1 MIILTNR
8 GDNLAVKTREDLL
21 KSLNTLIGD
30 NSTDENLAILEDVSD
45 TLTDYEAKTAD
56 QTDWKSKYEQND
68 ADWRKKYRDRFMSGT
83 EIEDEQEED
92 NEKDS
97 KSLTFDSLFKEREG

>member
-1 MIILTNR
+1 MAI
-8 GDNLAVKTREDLL
+8 KSREDLL

-30 NSTDENLAILEDVSD
+30 NFTDENLAILEDVSD
-45 TLTDYEAKTAD
+45 TLSDYETKTAD

-83 EIEDEQEED
+83 ENKNEQEED
-92 NEKDS
+92 VKDDS
-97 KSLTFDSLFKEREG
+97 KPLTFDSLFKEREG